1 MLKYLISFVSTLC
14 ISILLL
20 AISTSHFMSGFAAY
34 MIFLVPLSFIGCL
47 LGEILFSLKR
57 EKVIR
62 LWMGV
67 KYFFLSVFYMV

>member
-57 EKVIR
+57 EKLYGYGWELNI
-62 LWMGV
+62 
-67 KYFFLSVFYMV
+67 FFLSVFYMV